1 MKKIKF
7 SSTNIALMN
16 DSTEGMTF
24 LNDQPYTKEIRK
36 ITQGDLNSD
45 GITDVV
51 FFDYGEHD
59 GSLHDGKVVAL
70 LSTNGSYVWEELSVP
85 QNLRIHTG
93 TLLDIDNDGDLDI
106 VYGAVGS
113 GRSTMFAFKN
123 DNGHFVQIKVAS
135 PSRIVGKPW
144 VSFNSNDI
152 DGDGYHDMIVERIA
166 KQKEDFGLQILWG
179 SH

>member
-45 GITDVV
+45 RITDVV

-59 GSLHDGKVVAL
+59 GSFHDGKVVA
-70 LSTNGSYVWEELSVP
+70 
-85 QNLRIHTG
+85 
-93 TLLDIDNDGDLDI
+93 
-106 VYGAVGS
+106 
-113 GRSTMFAFKN
+113 
-123 DNGHFVQIKVAS
+123 
-135 PSRIVGKPW
+135 
-144 VSFNSNDI
+144 
-152 DGDGYHDMIVERIA
+152 
-166 KQKEDFGLQILWG
+166 
-179 SH
+179 